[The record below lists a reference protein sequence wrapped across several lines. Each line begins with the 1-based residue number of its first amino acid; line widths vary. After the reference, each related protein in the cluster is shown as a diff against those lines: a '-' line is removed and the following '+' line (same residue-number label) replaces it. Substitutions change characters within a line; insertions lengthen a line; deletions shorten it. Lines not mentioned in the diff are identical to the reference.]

1 MKNYTSYLNA
11 FFNFSAS
18 PNQEKISNACFY
30 SKIRYTKYSFLSI
43 LISSFIVVLI
53 NVLMVKSG
61 VMPRFQNFADS
72 SVINKYGIV
81 SFYIISIIAAPII
94 EELAFRTLLVFSKI
108 NLTISFGFLFYS
120 IACSFTGYRYSLSH
134 PIAYYNILGSCFCAT
149 LMWYYLSNKENYS
162 KLNYLWKS
170 HFPIVFYSSALLF
183 AYLHLFNFGEIT
195 IIKIIFSPFIILQFF
210 VCATIF
216 GHARI
221 KLGLH
226 WAIILHM
233 MLNAF
238 VTLLHSFKTSA

>member
-11 FFNFSAS
+11 FLDFSAS
-18 PNQEKISNACFY
+18 PNQEKIANTCFY
-30 SKIRYTKYSFLSI
+30 SKIRYTKYSFFLI
-43 LISSFIVVLI
+43 LLSSFLAALVT
-53 NVLMVKSG
+53 VLMEKSG

-72 SVINKYGIV
+72 SVINKYGIIG
-81 SFYIISIIAAPII
+81 FYIISIIGAPVI

-108 NLTISFGFLFYS
+108 NLTISSGFLFYTL
-120 IACSFTGYRYSLSH
+120 ACSFTGFRYSLSH

-170 HFPIVFYSSALLF
+170 HFPIVFYSSVLLF

-195 IIKIIFSPFIILQFF
+195 IIKIIFSPFIVLQFF
-210 VCATIF
+210 ICAIIF

-233 MLNAF
+233 MLNGF
-238 VTLLHSFKTSA
+238 VTLIQSLRTLA